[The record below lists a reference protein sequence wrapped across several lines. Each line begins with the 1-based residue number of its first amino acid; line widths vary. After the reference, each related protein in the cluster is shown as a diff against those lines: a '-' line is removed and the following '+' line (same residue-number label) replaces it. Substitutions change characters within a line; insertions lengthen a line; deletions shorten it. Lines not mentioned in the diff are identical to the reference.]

1 MNAEKQ
7 KGAPDGEALVSSPSN
22 GPRSTNGAEPAI
34 ADRHVRE
41 RIRGDL
47 DTTLIVE
54 AAAGTG
60 KTTAL
65 VNRIVAALASG
76 RAELGRIVAVT
87 FTEKAAGELKLRLRA
102 EIENARAEPARDPAE
117 RIRLS
122 ETLGQLEEARIGT
135 IHSFCADL
143 LRERPVEAR
152 VDPMFE
158 VAADDIAGELFE
170 SAFDR
175 WFEQALA
182 APGEGLRRLLRRRE
196 GFDREGPRPIIRS
209 AAWELLQWRDFQTP
223 WAHQVFDRDPEIDAL
238 VDEIRAVGALI
249 AQVDPEDWLGKALG
263 EIARPIDE
271 ATRLE
276 TVRGRDYD
284 ALEAALLALLRGYDG
299 RWRWKGWGEE
309 FGSLPR
315 AEVIARRDALRARL
329 VRFRD
334 GAGANLAPL
343 LRDEL
348 WPIVGY
354 YEEAKKRAGVLDFMD
369 LLLIARDLVRGR
381 EAVRAELQRRIS
393 HIFVD
398 EFQDTDPLQAEIL
411 LLLAADDPAE
421 ADWRRA
427 RPLPGKL
434 FIVGDPKQSI
444 YRFRRADVALY
455 QEIKRRLLDCGAE
468 LEHLTVSF
476 RATPELQAA
485 VNAAFAPLMPS
496 ESPTHP
502 AYSPLMPFRANCAT
516 QPSIVVLPVPAP
528 FNERGFVT
536 KRQID
541 ESTPDAVG
549 ALVRWLVE
557 ESGWT
562 VTTRDQ
568 PDVRVAIEPRHICM
582 LFRRFSSYGRDVTRP
597 YVRALEARHIAH
609 VLVKGG
615 SFNEREEVEAL
626 RNALGAIERPDDE
639 LAVFA
644 TLRGPLLALDDGALL
659 RFRASAGS
667 LHPFRKLH
675 ADLPAELEEVGKA
688 LGVLR
693 DLSRGRNRRPIAETI
708 ARLLAAVRAHAAIAI
723 WPTGE
728 QALANVMRLMDLAR
742 RYEARRAA
750 RSFRGF
756 VDELEARAAR
766 EESADAPV
774 VEEGAE
780 GVRIMT
786 VHRAKGLEFPVVL
799 LADLTCNET
808 AGDAHRWV
816 DPASGL
822 CALRVA
828 GHAPRELLEH
838 AEEEMRRDR
847 EEAMRLLYVGATRA
861 RDLLIVPAVG
871 SAPQEGW
878 LALLNPVIYPAAKD
892 RRAPLDPAPP
902 GCPVFGDDSVVV
914 RPPRAPTKSQVV
926 APGLHRPQA
935 GDHRIVWWD
944 PARLRLDA
952 RETMGL
958 RQHRL
963 LTADKGEREA
973 SQGAREYEAW
983 KARHGAT
990 LAAGAKET
998 FSVAAAT
1005 ELARRMA
1012 ERGERP
1018 AWLGDPEQIAIERV
1032 ARAAGRPQGVRF
1044 GTLVHA
1050 VLSRVALDADA
1061 SAIAEAARFF
1071 ARILGADE
1079 LETAAA
1085 CDAVAA
1091 ALGCPLLKAAAA
1103 AGARLRRECALAM
1116 RVEDRDAFGGL
1127 TVEGVV
1133 DLAFPERIAEG
1144 ERWVVVDFK
1153 TDADIAG
1160 RLDEYRLQL
1169 LLYLRAI
1176 GRSTGAPARGVL
1188 MCI

>member
-1 MNAEKQ
+1 MSESPTAN
-7 KGAPDGEALVSSPSN
+7 GAP
-22 GPRSTNGAEPAI
+22 RAI
-34 ADRHVRE
+34 ADQRVRE
-41 RIRGDL
+41 RIRNDL

-65 VNRIVAALASG
+65 VNRIVAALANA

-102 EIENARAEPARDPAE
+102 EIESARRDPTRPPDQRA
-117 RIRLS
+117 RLS
-122 ETLGQLEEARIGT
+122 KALAQLEEARIGT

-143 LRERPVEAR
+143 LRERPVEAG

-158 VAADDIAGELFE
+158 VAADDVAGELFE

-196 GFDREGPRPIIRS
+196 GLDREGPRPIVR
-209 AAWELLQWRDFQTP
+209 AAARDLLQWRDFHTP
-223 WAHQVFDRDPEIDAL
+223 WRHQRFDRDPEIDGL
-238 VDEIRAVGALI
+238 VEEIRGLGAL
-249 AQVDPEDWLGKALG
+249 AEPVDSRIDPDDWLGKALA
-263 EIARPIDE
+263 EIAHPIDE

-276 TVRGRDYD
+276 AVRGRDYD

-299 RWRWKGWGEE
+299 RWRWKGWGEN

-315 AEVIARRDALRARL
+315 AEVMARRAALRTRL
-329 VRFRD
+329 ERFRD
-334 GAGANLAPL
+334 AAGANLAPL

-354 YEEAKKRAGVLDFMD
+354 YEEAKQRAGVLDFID
-369 LLLIARDLVRGR
+369 LLLVARDLVRAHA
-381 EAVRAELQRRIS
+381 AVRAELQRRIS

-411 LLLAADDPAE
+411 LLLAAADPAE
-421 ADWRRA
+421 SDWRRA
-427 RPLPGKL
+427 RPLNGKL

-455 QEIKRRLLDCGAE
+455 QDVKRRLLQYGAE

-476 RATPELQAA
+476 RATPELQRA

-496 ESPTHP
+496 ESPTQA
-502 AYSPLMPFRANCAT
+502 AYSPLMPFRADCPT
-516 QPSIVVLPVPAP
+516 QPSLVVLPVPAP
-528 FNERGFVT
+528 YSERGYVT
-536 KRQID
+536 KRQVD
-541 ESTPDAVG
+541 ESTPDAAG

-568 PDVRVAIEPRHICM
+568 PELRVAIEPRHICM

-644 TLRGPLLALDDGALL
+644 TLRGPLFALDDGALL
-659 RFRASAGS
+659 RFRAAAGT
-667 LHPFRKLH
+667 LHPFRKLP
-675 ADLPAELEEVGKA
+675 ADLPAALDEIGKA
-688 LGVLR
+688 LAVLR
-693 DLSRGRNRRPIAETI
+693 ELGRGRNRRPIAETI

-742 RYEARRAA
+742 RYEALRAA

-756 VDELEARAAR
+756 VDELEARAER
-766 EESADAPV
+766 EESGDAPV

-780 GVRIMT
+780 GVRLMT
-786 VHRAKGLEFPVVL
+786 VHRAKGLEFPIVL

-816 DPASGL
+816 DPVSGV
-822 CALRVA
+822 CAMRLA
-828 GHAPRELLEH
+828 GHAPSELLEH
-838 AEEEMRRDR
+838 AEEETRRDC

-878 LALLNPVIYPAAKD
+878 LGRLNPVIYPALKD
-892 RRAPLDPAPP
+892 WRAPLEQAPP
-902 GCPVFGDDSVVV
+902 GCPVFGDDSIAV
-914 RPPRAPTKSQVV
+914 RPPKAPPKSRVV
-926 APGLHRPQA
+926 APGLHRAQA
-935 GDHRIVWWD
+935 GDHQVVWWD

-963 LTADKGEREA
+963 LTADKGERAA
-973 SQGAREYEAW
+973 SQGTHEYEQW
-983 KARHGAT
+983 KAHRRAA
-990 LAAGAKET
+990 LAAGAAET
-998 FSVAAAT
+998 YQVVTAT
-1005 ELARRMA
+1005 ELAARIV

-1018 AWLGDPEQIAIERV
+1018 GWLGDPDQIAIERV
-1032 ARAAGRPQGVRF
+1032 ARAGPRPHGLRF
-1044 GTLVHA
+1044 GMLVHSI
-1050 VLSRVALDADA
+1050 LSRVALDADA
-1061 SAIAEAARFF
+1061 AAIREAACFF
-1071 ARILGADE
+1071 AKVLGADE
-1079 LETAAA
+1079 AEVVAACEAATAALSA
-1085 CDAVAA
+1085 
-1091 ALGCPLLKAAAA
+1091 PLMKAAAA
-1103 AGARLRRECALAM
+1103 AGLALRRECALVARLPRGAM
-1116 RVEDRDAFGGL
+1116 IDRDPGDGAKTDGL

-1133 DLAFPERIAEG
+1133 DLAYPERVAG
-1144 ERWVVVDFK
+1144 AERWVVVDFK
-1153 TDADIAG
+1153 TDADLAG
-1160 RLDEYRLQL
+1160 RLDQYRVQL

-1176 GRSTGAPARGVL
+1176 SQSTGVPARGVL
-1188 MCI
+1188 MCV

>member
-1 MNAEKQ
+1 MSA
-7 KGAPDGEALVSSPSN
+7 GAKLN
-22 GPRSTNGAEPAI
+22 GVPREI
-34 ADRHVRE
+34 ADQRVRD
-41 RIRGDL
+41 RIRNDL
-47 DTTLIVE
+47 DTTLVVE

-65 VNRIVAALASG
+65 VNRIVAALAG
-76 RAELGRIVAVT
+76 ARAELGHIVAVT

-102 EIENARAEPARDPAE
+102 EIERARSDPARSAAE
-117 RIRLS
+117 RARLS
-122 ETLGQLEEARIGT
+122 SALAQLEEARIGT

-143 LRERPVEAR
+143 LRERPVEAG

-158 VAADDIAGELFE
+158 VAADDVAGELFE

-182 APGEGLRRLLRRRE
+182 APGQGLRRLLRRRE
-196 GFDREGPRPIIRS
+196 GFDREGPRPIVRS
-209 AAWELLQWRDFQTP
+209 AAWELLQWRDFHTP
-223 WAHQVFDRDPEIDAL
+223 WSHHAFDRDPEIDAL
-238 VDEIRAVGALI
+238 VEEIRAFGAL
-249 AQVDPEDWLGKALG
+249 ADPRIDSEDWLGKAIA

-276 TVRGRDYD
+276 AVRGRDYD

-299 RWRWKGWGEE
+299 RWRWKGWGEN
-309 FGSLPR
+309 FGPLPR
-315 AEVIARRDALRARL
+315 AEVMARREALRARL
-329 VRFRD
+329 ARFRD
-334 GAGANLAPL
+334 DAGANLAPL

-354 YEEAKKRAGVLDFMD
+354 YEEAKKRAGVLDFID
-369 LLLIARDLVRGR
+369 LLLVARDLVRDHA
-381 EAVRAELQRRIS
+381 AVRAGLQRRIS

-421 ADWRRA
+421 SDWRRA

-455 QEIKRRLLDCGAE
+455 QDVKHRLLQCGAE

-476 RATPELQAA
+476 RATPELQRA

-502 AYSPLMPFRANCAT
+502 AYSPLTPFRADCPT
-516 QPSIVVLPVPAP
+516 QPSLVVLPVPAP
-528 FNERGFVT
+528 YSERGYVT

-541 ESTPDAVG
+541 ESTPDAAG

-568 PDVRVAIEPRHICM
+568 PELRVAIEPRHICM
-582 LFRRFSSYGRDVTRP
+582 LFRRFSTYGRDVTRP

-644 TLRGPLLALDDGALL
+644 TLRGPLFALDDGALL
-659 RFRASAGS
+659 RFRALAGT
-667 LHPFRKLH
+667 LHPFRKLP
-675 ADLPAELEEVGKA
+675 ADLPAELGEIAAA
-688 LGVLR
+688 LTVLR
-693 DLSRGRNRRPIAETI
+693 ELGRGRNRRPIAETI

-742 RYEARRAA
+742 RYEARRAV

-756 VDELEARAAR
+756 VDELQARAER
-766 EESADAPV
+766 EESGDAPV

-786 VHRAKGLEFPVVL
+786 VHRAKGLEFPIVL

-816 DPASGL
+816 DPVSGL
-822 CALRVA
+822 CAMRLA
-828 GHAPRELLEH
+828 GHAPGELLEH
-838 AEEEMRRDR
+838 AEEETRRDH

-871 SAPQEGW
+871 SQPQEGW
-878 LALLNPVIYPAAKD
+878 LGRLNPVIYPALKD
-892 RRAPLDPAPP
+892 WRAPLEQAPP
-902 GCPVFGDDSVVV
+902 GCPVFGEDSIVV
-914 RPPRAPTKSQVV
+914 RPPKAPPKSRVV
-926 APGLHRPQA
+926 APGLHRAQA
-935 GDHRIVWWD
+935 GDHQVVWWD
-944 PARLRLDA
+944 PARLKLDA

-963 LTADKGEREA
+963 LMADKGEHAA
-973 SQGAREYEAW
+973 SQGALEYEQW
-983 KARHGAT
+983 KAHRGT
-990 LAAGAKET
+990 VLAAGKTET
-998 FSVAAAT
+998 YRVVTAT
-1005 ELARRMA
+1005 ELAARIV

-1018 AWLGDPEQIAIERV
+1018 GWLGDPDQIEIERV
-1032 ARAAGRPQGVRF
+1032 ARAAARPHGLRF
-1044 GTLVHA
+1044 GTLVHSI
-1050 VLSRVALDADA
+1050 LSRVALDADGA
-1061 SAIAEAARFF
+1061 PIAEAARFF
-1071 ARILGADE
+1071 ARVLGADDAE
-1079 LETAAA
+1079 VAAA
-1085 CDAVAA
+1085 CEAVAA
-1091 ALGCPLLKAAAA
+1091 ALGAPLMKAAAA
-1103 AGARLRRECALAM
+1103 AGPKVRRECALVL
-1116 RVEDRDAFGGL
+1116 RLEDGA

-1133 DLAFPERIAEG
+1133 DLAFPERVAG
-1144 ERWVVVDFK
+1144 AERWVVVDFK
-1153 TDADIAG
+1153 TDAEIAG
-1160 RLDEYRLQL
+1160 RLDEYRVQV

-1176 GRSTGAPARGVL
+1176 SQSTGGAARGAL
-1188 MCI
+1188 MCV

>member
-1 MNAEKQ
+1 MSEAAQAN
-7 KGAPDGEALVSSPSN
+7 GAPPQK
-22 GPRSTNGAEPAI
+22 I
-34 ADRHVRE
+34 ADQRVRD
-41 RIRGDL
+41 RIRDDL

-65 VNRIVAALASG
+65 VNRIVAALAG
-76 RAELGRIVAVT
+76 ARAELGRIVAVT
-87 FTEKAAGELKLRLRA
+87 FTEKAAGELKLRLRT
-102 EIENARAEPARDPAE
+102 EIERARGDLARPANE
-117 RIRLS
+117 RARLS
-122 ETLGQLEEARIGT
+122 RALGQLEEARIGT

-143 LRERPVEAR
+143 LRERPVEAG

-158 VAADDIAGELFE
+158 VAADDVAGELFE
-170 SAFDR
+170 GAFER

-182 APGEGLRRLLRRRE
+182 APGEGLRRLLRRRD
-196 GFDREGPRPIIRS
+196 GFDRDGPRPIIRA
-209 AAWELLQWRDFQTP
+209 AAWELLQWRDFHAP
-223 WAHQVFDRDPEIDAL
+223 WSQQAFERDPEIDAL
-238 VDEIRAVGALI
+238 AEEIRALGAL
-249 AQVDPEDWLGKALG
+249 AERADPEDWLRKALG
-263 EIARPIDE
+263 AIARPIDE

-284 ALEAALLALLRGYDG
+284 ALEAALLGLLRGASG
-299 RWRWKGWGEE
+299 RWRWKGRGEN

-315 AEVIARRDALRARL
+315 AEVMARRGALHARL
-329 VRFRD
+329 MRF
-334 GAGANLAPL
+334 GEAAGANLAPL
-343 LRDEL
+343 LRAEL

-354 YEEAKKRAGVLDFMD
+354 YAEAKKRAGVLDFLD
-369 LLLIARDLVRGR
+369 LLLVARDLVRGHA
-381 EAVRAELQRRIS
+381 AVRAELQRRIS

-411 LLLAADDPAE
+411 LLLAAADPAE
-421 ADWRRA
+421 SDWHRV

-455 QEIKRRLLDCGAE
+455 QDVKRRLLACGAE
-468 LEHLTVSF
+468 LEHLAVSF
-476 RATPELQAA
+476 RATPELQRA
-485 VNAAFAPLMPS
+485 VNAAFAPLMPL

-502 AYSPLMPFRANCAT
+502 AYSPLLPSRADCST
-516 QPSIVVLPVPAP
+516 QPSLIVLPVPAP
-528 FNERGFVT
+528 YNERGYAT
-536 KRQID
+536 RRQID
-541 ESTPDAVG
+541 ESTPDVVG

-562 VTTRDQ
+562 VTTRDH
-568 PDVRVAIEPRHICM
+568 PDRRVAIEPRHICM
-582 LFRRFSSYGRDVTRP
+582 LFRRFSTYGRDVTRP

-615 SFNEREEVEAL
+615 SFNEREEVAAL

-644 TLRGPLLALDDGALL
+644 TLRGPLFALDDGALL
-659 RFRASAGS
+659 QFRAAAGS
-667 LHPFRKLH
+667 LHPFRKLP
-675 ADLPAELEEVGKA
+675 AALPAALEEVAGA

-693 DLSRGRNRRPIAETI
+693 ELSRGRNRRPIAETI

-742 RYEARRAA
+742 RYEARRAM

-766 EESADAPV
+766 AESGDAPV

-786 VHRAKGLEFPVVL
+786 VHRAKGLEFPIVL

-822 CALRVA
+822 CALRLA
-828 GHAPRELLEH
+828 GHAPRELLQH
-838 AEEEMRRDR
+838 AEEETRRDR
-847 EEAMRLLYVGATRA
+847 EEAMRLLYVAATRA

-878 LALLNPVIYPAAKD
+878 LGRLNPVIYPAQKD
-892 RRAPLDPAPP
+892 WRAPLEISPP
-902 GCPVFGDDSVVV
+902 GCPVFGDDSVAV
-914 RPPRAPTKSQVV
+914 RPPMAPPKPRAV
-926 APGLHRPQA
+926 APGLHRAQA
-935 GDHRIVWWD
+935 GDHHVVWWD

-952 RETMGL
+952 HETMGL

-963 LTADKGEREA
+963 LMADESERA
-973 SQGAREYEAW
+973 AAQGAREYQAW
-983 KARHGAT
+983 KARHGAIV
-990 LAAGAKET
+990 AAGAAET
-998 FSVAAAT
+998 YKVVTAT
-1005 ELARRMA
+1005 ELAERMV

-1018 AWLGDPEQIAIERV
+1018 GWLGNADQIEIQQAAPAA
-1032 ARAAGRPQGVRF
+1032 ARPHGVRF

-1050 VLSRVALDADA
+1050 MLSRVALDADA
-1061 SAIAEAARFF
+1061 AAIAQAAQFF
-1071 ARILGADE
+1071 ARMLGADE
-1079 LETAAA
+1079 AEAAAACAATAAA
-1085 CDAVAA
+1085 LRA
-1091 ALGCPLLKAAAA
+1091 PLLKAAAA
-1103 AGARLRRECALAM
+1103 AGAALRRECALVL
-1116 RVEDRDAFGGL
+1116 RLEDGA
-1127 TVEGVV
+1127 TVEGVA
-1133 DLAFPERIAEG
+1133 DLAFPERRAGG
-1144 ERWVVVDFK
+1144 EQWVVADFK

-1160 RLDEYRLQL
+1160 RLEQYRVQL

-1176 GRSTGAPARGVL
+1176 SQSTGAPARGVL
-1188 MCI
+1188 LWV

>member
-1 MNAEKQ
+1 MSE
-7 KGAPDGEALVSSPSN
+7 APTAN
-22 GPRSTNGAEPAI
+22 GVV
-34 ADRHVRE
+34 ADQRVRD
-41 RIRGDL
+41 RIRNDL

-65 VNRIVAALASG
+65 VNRIVAALAG
-76 RAELGRIVAVT
+76 ARADLGRIVAVT
-87 FTEKAAGELKLRLRA
+87 FTEKAAGELKLRLRT
-102 EIENARAEPARDPAE
+102 EIERARVDPTRNPGE
-117 RIRLS
+117 RARLS
-122 ETLGQLEEARIGT
+122 NALGQLEEARIGT

-143 LRERPVEAR
+143 LRERPVEAG

-158 VAADDIAGELFE
+158 VAADDVAGELFE
-170 SAFDR
+170 GAFDR

-182 APGEGLRRLLRRRE
+182 APGEGLRRLLRRRD
-196 GFDREGPRPIIRS
+196 GFDREGPRPIIRA
-209 AAWELLQWRDFQTP
+209 AAWELLQWRDFHVP
-223 WAHQVFDRDPEIDAL
+223 WSHQAFDRDPEIDAL
-238 VDEIRAVGALI
+238 VEQIRAIGAL
-249 AQVDPEDWLGKALG
+249 AEQAGPEDWLRKALD
-263 EIARPIDE
+263 EIAHPIDE

-284 ALEAALLALLRGYDG
+284 ALEAALLALLRGGGG
-299 RWRWKGWGEE
+299 RWRWKGWGEN
-309 FGSLPR
+309 FGPLPR
-315 AEVIARRDALRARL
+315 AEVMARRDALQARL
-329 VRFRD
+329 ARFRD
-334 GAGANLAPL
+334 DAGANLAPL
-343 LRDEL
+343 LRAEL
-348 WPIVGY
+348 WPMVGF
-354 YEEAKKRAGVLDFMD
+354 YEDAKKRAGVLDFID
-369 LLLIARDLVRGR
+369 LLLVARDLVRGNA
-381 EAVRAELQRRIS
+381 AVRVELQRRIS

-411 LLLAADDPAE
+411 LLLAAEDPAE
-421 ADWRRA
+421 SDWHRV

-455 QEIKRRLLDCGAE
+455 QGVKRRLLECGAE

-476 RATPELQAA
+476 RATPELQRA

-496 ESPTHP
+496 ESPTQP
-502 AYSPLMPFRANCAT
+502 AYSPLLPFRADCPT
-516 QPSIVVLPVPAP
+516 QPSLIVLPVPAP
-528 FNERGFVT
+528 YSERGYVT

-557 ESGWT
+557 ESGWS
-562 VTTRDQ
+562 VTTRENSEL
-568 PDVRVAIEPRHICM
+568 RVAIEPRHICM
-582 LFRRFSSYGRDVTRP
+582 LFRRFSTYGRDVTRP

-644 TLRGPLLALDDGALL
+644 TLRGPLFALDDGALL
-659 RFRASAGS
+659 QFRTAVGS
-667 LHPFRKLH
+667 LHPFRKLP
-675 ADLPAELEEVGKA
+675 AGSPAELEEIADA

-693 DLSRGRNRRPIAETI
+693 ELSRGRNRRPIAETI

-742 RYEARRAA
+742 RYESRRAV

-756 VDELEARAAR
+756 VDELETRAER
-766 EESADAPV
+766 EESGDAPV

-786 VHRAKGLEFPVVL
+786 VHRAKGLEFPIVL
-799 LADLTCNET
+799 LADLSCNET
-808 AGDAHRWV
+808 AGDARRWV

-822 CALRVA
+822 CALRLA
-828 GHAPRELLEH
+828 GHAPRELLDH
-838 AEEEMRRDR
+838 AEEETRRDH

-871 SAPQEGW
+871 SEPQEGW
-878 LALLNPVIYPAAKD
+878 LSRLNPVIYPAQKD
-892 RRAPLDPAPP
+892 WRAPLEISPP
-902 GCPVFGDDSVVV
+902 GCPIFSDDSVGA
-914 RPPRAPTKSQVV
+914 RPPKAPPKLRVV
-926 APGLHRPQA
+926 APGLHRAQA
-935 GDHRIVWWD
+935 GDHHVVWWD

-963 LTADKGEREA
+963 LMADEGERVA
-973 SQGAREYEAW
+973 SQGAREYEQW
-983 KARHGAT
+983 KARHGAV
-990 LAAGAKET
+990 LAAGAAET
-998 FSVAAAT
+998 YRIVTAT
-1005 ELARRMA
+1005 ELAARIV

-1018 AWLGDPEQIAIERV
+1018 EWLGDPAQIAIERV
-1032 ARAAGRPQGVRF
+1032 ARARARPHGVRF

-1050 VLSRVALDADA
+1050 MLSRIALDADA
-1061 SAIAEAARFF
+1061 AAIAEAARFF
-1071 ARILGADE
+1071 ARMLGADDAE
-1079 LETAAA
+1079 VAAA
-1085 CDAVAA
+1085 CEAAAA
-1091 ALGCPLLKAAAA
+1091 ALRAPLMKAAAA
-1103 AGARLRRECALAM
+1103 AATGLRRECALVL
-1116 RVEDRDAFGGL
+1116 RLEDGA

-1133 DLAFPERIAEG
+1133 DLAFPERTAGG
-1144 ERWVVVDFK
+1144 EQWVVVDFK
-1153 TDADIAG
+1153 TDVDIAG
-1160 RLDEYRLQL
+1160 RLDEYRVQL

-1176 GRSTGAPARGVL
+1176 SQSTGAPARGVL
-1188 MCI
+1188 MWV

>member
-1 MNAEKQ
+1 MSEPPN
-7 KGAPDGEALVSSPSN
+7 
-22 GPRSTNGAEPAI
+22 TNGAAREI
-34 ADRHVRE
+34 ADQRVRE
-41 RIRGDL
+41 RIRNDL

-65 VNRIVAALASG
+65 VNRIVAALALG

-102 EIENARAEPARDPAE
+102 EIELARSDPERDPAE
-117 RIRLS
+117 RARLS
-122 ETLGQLEEARIGT
+122 GALGQLEEARIGT

-143 LRERPVEAR
+143 LRERPVEAG

-158 VAADDIAGELFE
+158 VAADDVAGELFE
-170 SAFDR
+170 NAFDR
-175 WFEQALA
+175 WFEQALG

-196 GFDREGPRPIIRS
+196 SFDREGPRPTIRS
-209 AAWELLQWRDFQTP
+209 AAWDLLQWRDFHAP
-223 WAHQVFDRDPEIDAL
+223 WSHQAFDRDPEIDAL
-238 VDEIRAVGALI
+238 VEEIRALGAL
-249 AQVDPEDWLGKALG
+249 AGHVDSDDWLGKALG
-263 EIARPIDE
+263 EIAHPIGE

-299 RWRWKGWGEE
+299 RWRWKGWGEN
-309 FGSLPR
+309 FGALPR
-315 AEVIARRDALRARL
+315 AEVMARRDSLKAWL

-334 GAGANLAPL
+334 AAGANLAPL
-343 LRDEL
+343 LRDEW

-369 LLLIARDLVRGR
+369 LLLVARDLVRDR
-381 EAVRAELQRRIS
+381 DAVRAELQRRIS

-411 LLLAADDPAE
+411 LLLAAADPAE
-421 ADWRRA
+421 SDWRRA
-427 RPLPGKL
+427 RPLDGKL

-455 QEIKRRLLDCGAE
+455 QEVKRRLLECSAE

-476 RATPELQAA
+476 RATPELQRA

-496 ESPTHP
+496 DSPTQP
-502 AYSPLMPFRANCAT
+502 AYSPLMPFRADCPT
-516 QPSIVVLPVPAP
+516 QPSLVVLPVPAP
-528 FNERGFVT
+528 FSERGYVT

-541 ESTPDAVG
+541 ESTPDAAG

-557 ESGWT
+557 ESGWA
-562 VTTRDQ
+562 VTTRDK
-568 PDVRVAIEPRHICM
+568 PELRVAIEPRHICM

-644 TLRGPLLALDDGALL
+644 TLRGPLFALDDGALL
-659 RFRASAGS
+659 RFRDAAGS
-667 LHPFRKLH
+667 LHPFRKLP
-675 ADLPAELEEVGKA
+675 ADLPAELGEIGTA

-742 RYEARRAA
+742 RYEARRAV

-756 VDELEARAAR
+756 VDELDSRAAR
-766 EESADAPV
+766 EESGDAPV

-786 VHRAKGLEFPVVL
+786 VHRAKGLEFPIVL

-808 AGDAHRWV
+808 TGDASRWV

-822 CALRVA
+822 CALRLA

-838 AEEEMRRDR
+838 AEEETRRDR

-871 SAPQEGW
+871 SEPQQGW
-878 LALLNPVIYPAAKD
+878 LGRLNPVIYPAQKD
-892 RRAPLDPAPP
+892 WRMPLEPAPS

-914 RPPRAPTKSQVV
+914 RPPKAPAKARVV
-926 APGLHRPQA
+926 APGLHRAQA
-935 GDHRIVWWD
+935 GDHHVVWWD
-944 PARLRLDA
+944 PTRLRLDA

-963 LTADKGEREA
+963 LTADKGERAA
-973 SQGAREYEAW
+973 SQGAHEYEQW
-983 KARHGAT
+983 KTRRAAV
-990 LAAGAKET
+990 LAAGAVET
-998 FSVAAAT
+998 YRVTTAT
-1005 ELARRMA
+1005 ELAALMA

-1018 AWLGDPEQIAIERV
+1018 KWLGDPDQIAIERV
-1032 ARAAGRPQGVRF
+1032 ARDASRPHGVRF

-1050 VLSRVALDADA
+1050 ILARVALDADPA
-1061 SAIAEAARFF
+1061 AIDEAARFF
-1071 ARILGADE
+1071 ARMLGADDA
-1079 LETAAA
+1079 ETAAA
-1085 CDAVAA
+1085 CEAVTA
-1091 ALGCPLLKAAAA
+1091 ALGAPLMIAAAA
-1103 AGARLRRECALAM
+1103 AGPALRRECAL
-1116 RVEDRDAFGGL
+1116 VLKIEDGAAAEGVTL
-1127 TVEGVV
+1127 EGVV
-1133 DLAFPERIAEG
+1133 DLAFPERVGGA

-1153 TDADIAG
+1153 TDADIAA
-1160 RLDEYRLQL
+1160 RLDEYRVQL

-1176 GRSTGAPARGVL
+1176 SQSTGAPARGVL
-1188 MCI
+1188 MCV